1 MELIKTN
8 DSEYR
13 NAIITLYVDAFSIGQ
28 SQQYID
34 IDELYQYIDLILKDG
49 YSILAIENK
58 EVLGAILICPL
69 SFDKALPLDIS
80 RNNNIER
87 CLYVAEMM
95 VSEKARGQGIGKQL
109 MDEFFKTADKS
120 TYSDTFIRV
129 WDENIPALNLYRK
142 MGFEPVTT
150 IEQTKMKV
158 DESGTFVMKKI
169 YLHKKL
175 D

>member
-8 DSEYR
+8 DSEYQ

-34 IDELYQYIDLILKDG
+34 IDELHLYINLILKEG
-49 YSILAIENK
+49 YSILAIENN
-58 EVLGAILICPL
+58 EVLGAVLICPL
-69 SFDKALPLDIS
+69 SLDKSLPLEIS
-80 RNNNIER
+80 RNNSIER
-87 CLYVAEMM
+87 SLYVAEMM
-95 VSEKARGQGIGKQL
+95 VNEKIRGRGIGKLL

-120 TYSDTFIRV
+120 AYSDVFIRV

-158 DESGTFVMKKI
+158 DGSGTFVMKKI